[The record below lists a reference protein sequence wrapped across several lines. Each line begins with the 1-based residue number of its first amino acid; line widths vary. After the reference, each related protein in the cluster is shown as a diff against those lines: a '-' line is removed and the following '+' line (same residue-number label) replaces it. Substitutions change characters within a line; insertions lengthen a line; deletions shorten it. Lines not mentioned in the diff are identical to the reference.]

1 MNGGRVKAYTPRE
14 VAEIINADMYT
25 VRELL
30 REGRLRGFKL
40 NTHWR
45 ITPEA
50 LDEFMSKERADEGHS
65 DEASDV

>member
-1 MNGGRVKAYTPRE
+1 MNGGRTKAYTPRE
-14 VAEIINADMYT
+14 VGEIINADLYT

-45 ITPEA
+45 ITPAA
-50 LDEFMSKERADEGHS
+50 LEEFMRKEGSSETDGNANG
-65 DEASDV
+65 DV